1 LTKIKKHNVN
11 VGELFEKADIDK
23 NFHISA
29 EEIALAIRDSS
40 QGNIILERA
49 EIKLIEDFLLNRFN
63 HKQIT
68 RAEFFG
74 MMNTKF

>member
-1 LTKIKKHNVN
+1 M
-11 VGELFEKADIDK
+11 EKADINK

-29 EEIALAIRDSS
+29 DEIATAIKDSS
-40 QGNIILERA
+40 EGKIVLERA

-68 RAEFFG
+68 RAEFFE